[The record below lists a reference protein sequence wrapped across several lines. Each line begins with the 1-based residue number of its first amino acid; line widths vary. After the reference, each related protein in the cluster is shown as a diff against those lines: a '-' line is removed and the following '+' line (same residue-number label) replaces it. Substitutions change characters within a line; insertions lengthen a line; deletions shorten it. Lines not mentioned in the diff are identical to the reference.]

1 MGEAEDILFMRRALE
16 LARARLGLTGQN
28 PAVGCVIAK
37 DGAILAEAATAEG
50 GRPHAEEQ
58 ALAAAGGAAR
68 GAVAYIT
75 LEPCGERSSGARSCA
90 ERLIASGVARVVVAA
105 ADPSPMASGRGLE
118 RLRAAGAP
126 IELGLLADDA
136 APLYA
141 DYAKAVRDR
150 G

>member
-1 MGEAEDILFMRRALE
+1 MAVADDIVFMRRAIE

-37 DGAILAEAATAEG
+37 DGVILAEAATGEG

-58 ALAAAGGAAR
+58 ALAAAGEVAR
-68 GAVAYIT
+68 GAVAYVT
-75 LEPCGERSSGARSCA
+75 LEPCGERSSGAPSCS
-90 ERLIASGVARVVVAA
+90 ERLIAAGVARVVVAA
-105 ADPSPMASGRGLE
+105 SDPSPMAAGRGIE
-118 RLRAAGAP
+118 RLEAAGAP
-126 IELGLLADDA
+126 VELDLLADEA

-141 DYAKAVRDR
+141 AYARAVRDR